1 MQREQI
7 KSYFEKLKKGHDIL
21 VKVSEPKKKQIV
33 EAYSVIFDKLEELGV
48 DRTFSESLLIW
59 GKEFVDSL
67 RKKKL
72 KNDQDGL
79 FQPAAQAEA
88 VSVFQAVA
96 DEEGFIDGK
105 SKLVRDAEEAFGVE
119 ATVPSAQ
126 LQREIDLAKKH
137 GVWWWKSLPAK
148 DGKVKI
154 QAVAEYKRGV
164 DSQS

>member
-88 VSVFQAVA
+88 VSVFQGVS
-96 DEEGFIDGK
+96 DEEDFIDGK
-105 SKLVRDAEEAFGVE
+105 SKLVRDAEEIFGIESREPTEIEQRAFE
-119 ATVPSAQ
+119 
-126 LQREIDLAKKH
+126 LAKKY
-137 GVWWWKSLPAK
+137 GVTHYKILPST

-154 QAVAEYKRGV
+154 QEFVAKRGV
-164 DSQS
+164 DKQS